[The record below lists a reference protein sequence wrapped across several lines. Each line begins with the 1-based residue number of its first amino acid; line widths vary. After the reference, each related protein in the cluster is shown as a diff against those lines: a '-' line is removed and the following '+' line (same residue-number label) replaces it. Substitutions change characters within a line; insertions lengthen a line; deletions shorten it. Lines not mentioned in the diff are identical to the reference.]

1 MLYRVAHFYAEA
13 TGWTKHP
20 CLMRPDYVVRR
31 VTARGAMNAATTTG
45 PRPTRLC
52 RITAPSALAGW
63 GAGSGVD
70 RRQFRGGSG
79 VTDGDTQN
87 EAVYEIE
94 QPVIG
99 QPNPANRQPFRICF
113 SRPTNSRGRL
123 CRGTD
128 RRRPCDI
135 SDETPNAAKTF

>member
-20 CLMRPDYVVRR
+20 CLIRPDYVVRR

-99 QPNPANRQPFRICF
+99 QPNPAID
-113 SRPTNSRGRL
+113 SRFEYGSRAQRT
-123 CRGTD
+123 R
-128 RRRPCDI
+128 
-135 SDETPNAAKTF
+135 AAALPRNGPPKAL

>member
-1 MLYRVAHFYAEA
+1 MQQPPQARDLLGYA
-13 TGWTKHP
+13 GSPPHP
-20 CLMRPDYVVRR
+20 HWP
-31 VTARGAMNAATTTG
+31 GG
-45 PRPTRLC
+45 
-52 RITAPSALAGW
+52 

-99 QPNPANRQPFRICF
+99 QPNPAID
-113 SRPTNSRGRL
+113 SRFEYASRAQRTRAGGSAEERTAEGPVIFPMKL
-123 CRGTD
+123 R
-128 RRRPCDI
+128 
-135 SDETPNAAKTF
+135 TPLKLSERNFKPAI